1 MAESHIGIIR
11 TARLYMQNT
20 SQVQMSNF
28 ILTAHSHSSDGMQ
41 L

>member
-11 TARLYMQNT
+11 TARLYKQNT
-20 SQVQMSNF
+20 SQVQMSNV